1 MACSYD
7 AENQFYIMW
16 GVVEAAVYYK
26 GGQAYERHEDRDT
39 AECRGN
45 NLQHLYKMG
54 RQPQIAATRF
64 LPLTSYFVKYMPT
77 RFHVWG
83 VRVSYIIGAG
93 ALFYGCQFKTA
104 VEAVI

>member
-1 MACSYD
+1 MACPYD

-26 GGQAYERHEDRDT
+26 GGQAYERHEDSDT

-45 NLQHLYKMG
+45 NLQQLYKMG

-64 LPLTSYFVKYMPT
+64 LPLTSYFVKYMPA
-77 RFHVWG
+77 RFHVWCAC
-83 VRVSYIIGAG
+83 VLIIDAG
-93 ALFYGCQFKTA
+93 ALFYRCQFKTA